1 MRVFVT
7 GASGFVGSAVVAD
20 LMGAGHTV
28 LGLARSDASAEKLTA
43 AGAEVHRGSLDDV
56 ESLKSGAAEADGV
69 IHCAFIHDFSKIAES
84 CAIDKRA
91 IETLG
96 DALAGSG
103 RPLIASSGVA
113 MLSLGKVSTEEIVRT
128 PGAHAFPRR
137 SEEAALATET
147 LGVKGMAVR
156 LSPTVHGAGDHH
168 GFVPILIRV
177 AREKGFSAY
186 IGEGLNR
193 WPAVHRLDAA
203 PVYRL
208 ALEKGVSGKHYHAV
222 AEEGVPLKEIATVIG
237 KRLGLPVVSIPL
249 EKAAEH
255 FGWFAM
261 FAGIDTPSSS
271 ALTQEWLGWRP
282 THPGLLAD
290 LDQPHYFG
298 G

>member
-20 LMGAGHTV
+20 LMSAGHSV

-56 ESLKSGAAEADGV
+56 ESLRSGAAEADGV
-69 IHCAFIHDFSKIAES
+69 IHCAFIHDFSKMAEN

-96 DALAGSG
+96 DTLAGSG
-103 RPLIASSGVA
+103 RPLIATSGVA
-113 MLSLGKVSTEEIVRT
+113 LLTPGSVSTEETMRT
-128 PGAHAFPRR
+128 PGANAFPRV

-156 LSPTVHGAGDHH
+156 LPPTVHGAGDH
-168 GFVPILIRV
+168 GFVPILIGI
-177 AREKGFSAY
+177 AREKGVAAY
-186 IGEGLNR
+186 VGEGLNR

-203 PVYRL
+203 RVFRL
-208 ALEKGVSGKHYHAV
+208 ALEKGVSGKRYHAI
-222 AEEGVPLKEIATVIG
+222 AEDWIPFKAIAGIVG
-237 KRLGLPVVSIPL
+237 KRLGLPVVSVPP

-261 FAGIDTPSSS
+261 FAGVDTPSSS
-271 ALTQEWLGWRP
+271 ALTREWLGWSP
-282 THPGLLAD
+282 TQPGLLAD

>member
-91 IETLG
+91 IEALG
-96 DALAGSG
+96 DTLAGSG
-103 RPLIASSGVA
+103 RPLIAASGVA
-113 MLSLGKVSTEEIVRT
+113 MLSPGSVSTEEMART
-128 PGAHAFPRR
+128 PAAHAFPRR

-147 LGVKGMAVR
+147 IGVKGMAVR
-156 LSPTVHGAGDHH
+156 LSPTVHGAGDH
-168 GFVPILIRV
+168 GFVPILIGV
-177 AREKGFSAY
+177 AREKGVAAY

-203 PVYRL
+203 RVFRL
-208 ALEKGVSGKHYHAV
+208 ALEKGVSGKRYHAV
-222 AEEGVPLKEIATVIG
+222 AEEGVPLKDIAAVIG
-237 KRLGLPVVSIPL
+237 KRLGLPVVSIPP
-249 EKAAEH
+249 ERAAEH

-271 ALTQEWLGWRP
+271 ALTREWLGWSP
-282 THPGLLAD
+282 TQPGLLAD